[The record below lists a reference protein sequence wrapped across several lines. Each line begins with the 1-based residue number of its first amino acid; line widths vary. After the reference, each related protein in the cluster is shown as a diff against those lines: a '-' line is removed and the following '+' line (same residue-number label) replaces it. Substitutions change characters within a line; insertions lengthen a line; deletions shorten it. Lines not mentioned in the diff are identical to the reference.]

1 MSLRCLSITGHAS
14 RSLRGPLLLRRKI
27 LRWLTFF
34 DAARQLL
41 LEPRKV
47 TLIMVQTSLTSIR
60 TWSISLLGLLLC
72 SACGSADGEDGGAA
86 GGLGATATGTG
97 SAAPTGGAGVGGAAE
112 TGGAGATSTTGGLA
126 PTGGQATGGE
136 VPTGGFA
143 TGGNSLGGVPS
154 TGGAGATGGEGLTGG
169 LPGTGGATGGVTATG
184 GVEPTGGTVATGGVD
199 ATGGADA
206 VGGTGG
212 GDVTIRPAVPEGFG
226 ENVTGGDGGTVVTA
240 STGTEIH
247 QAICDRAADDTPL
260 VIMVD
265 GTITP
270 GNTLKRSGSCN
281 TADGV
286 IELKEISNISLIG
299 VGTNGVL
306 DQVGVHIRSASNII
320 IQNLTIRNVRK
331 SNTDTPSNGGDAIG
345 MESDVSHVWID
356 HNLIH
361 GSTTEGEEHDGL
373 IDMKANTTDVTISY
387 NHLHTGG
394 RGGLVCSNDDGDDG
408 STRITWHHNWYENL
422 NSRTHLVREAHGHLY
437 NNYYSQILST
447 GINCRNGA
455 SLRIEGNYFT
465 DARNPLGT
473 FFYLDNPGTYEV
485 HDNVF
490 DASVVWE
497 TTSDQVPAG
506 PDVQSTGSVSVPYSY
521 VLDSARDT
529 PAIVMANVGVGKI

>member
-1 MSLRCLSITGHAS
+1 MFNHALLSTRALAISALALLMS
-14 RSLRGPLLLRRKI
+14 
-27 LRWLTFF
+27 
-34 DAARQLL
+34 
-41 LEPRKV
+41 
-47 TLIMVQTSLTSIR
+47 
-60 TWSISLLGLLLC
+60 
-72 SACGSADGEDGGAA
+72 SACAGTDGDEGGSSDGTGAA
-86 GGLGATATGTG
+86 PTGTG
-97 SAAPTGGAGVGGAAE
+97 SASATGGTVTSGGAA
-112 TGGAGATSTTGGLA
+112 GA
-126 PTGGQATGGE
+126 
-136 VPTGGFA
+136 
-143 TGGNSLGGVPS
+143 
-154 TGGAGATGGEGLTGG
+154 GGEG
-169 LPGTGGATGGVTATG
+169 AA
-184 GVEPTGGTVATGGVD
+184 VATGGVVTTGGSLATGGIVETGGAHTTGGVSAAGGIISSGGTQTAGGADATGGAVTAGGAVSTGGIEATGGTD

-206 VGGTGG
+206 TGGTGG
-212 GDVTIRPAVPEGFG
+212 GEVTLRPPKPEGFG
-226 ENVTGGDGGTVVTA
+226 EDVTGGEGGDVVTA

-247 QAICDRAADDTPL
+247 KAICDRAADDTPL
-260 VIMVD
+260 IIMVD

-270 GNTLKRSGSCN
+270 GNTLKQSGSCN

-306 DQVGVHIRSASNII
+306 DQIGVHIRSSSNII
-320 IQNLTIRNVRK
+320 VQNLTIKNVRK

-345 MESDVSHVWID
+345 MESDVHDIWID

-387 NHLHTGG
+387 NHMHTSG

-422 NSRTHLVREAHGHLY
+422 NSRTHLVREALGHFY

-455 SLRIEGNYFT
+455 SLLIEGNYFT

-485 HDNVF
+485 HDNFF
-490 DASVVWE
+490 DSNIVWE
-497 TTSDQVPAG
+497 EASDQIPAG

-521 VLDSARDT
+521 ALDTAQDT
-529 PAIVMANVGVGKI
+529 PAIVQANVGVGKI